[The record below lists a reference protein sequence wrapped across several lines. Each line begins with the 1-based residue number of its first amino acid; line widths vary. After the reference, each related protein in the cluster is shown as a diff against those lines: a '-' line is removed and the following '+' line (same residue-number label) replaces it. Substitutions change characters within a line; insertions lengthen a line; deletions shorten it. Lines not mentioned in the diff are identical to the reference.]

1 MQSQV
6 VVTIKLG
13 ERKEIHKLILQEFQY
28 GKDVFQTT
36 TNKVLQVQPLLEV
49 IQGIRC
55 G

>member
-28 GKDVFQTT
+28 G
-36 TNKVLQVQPLLEV
+36 NMYSRLQQVGLLTALV
-49 IQGIRC
+49 AIYLIINTWLW
-55 G
+55 